1 MVQRRRTGR
10 LLLLVAFLCCA
21 AALGLM
27 MLKKYHDRV
36 QTPTSPATPQTDA
49 TPSRVVVLF
58 FATTDG
64 SGLAR
69 ESREI
74 DACSD
79 QVDCI
84 RAIITELAKGP
95 LGELEPTLPQTMVNR
110 ISVAEGI
117 ATVDLGEGFAAGLP
131 GGSSSEMTAAYSIVN
146 SIAVNIPG
154 ITGVKF
160 LIDGK
165 GVTTLKGNLDLRN
178 PLSPDFSL
186 EKAAAGATPG
196 EASPAKNPKK

>member
-1 MVQRRRTGR
+1 MVQHRRTGR
-10 LLLLVAFLCCA
+10 LLLLAAFLCCA

-27 MLKKYHDRV
+27 MLKKYHDRGQAPSSPTTS
-36 QTPTSPATPQTDA
+36 QTEATL
-49 TPSRVVVLF
+49 SRVVVLF

-64 SGLAR
+64 TGLAR

-74 DACSD
+74 DACGD

-84 RAIITELAKGP
+84 RAIITELVKGP

-110 ISVAEGI
+110 ISVANGI
-117 ATVDLGEGFAAGLP
+117 AVVDLGEGFAAGLP
-131 GGSSSEMTAAYSIVN
+131 GGSSSEMTAVYSMVN

-165 GVTTLKGNLDLRN
+165 GAATLKGNLDLRN
-178 PLSPDFSL
+178 PLPPDFSL
-186 EKAAAGATPG
+186 EKATAGATTG
-196 EASPAKNPKK
+196 VVSPAKNPTK